1 MIWTILVTFHVVIS
15 LVLIVAILL
24 QQGKGASMGILS
36 GAGQT
41 WFGPTGGKTLLMKIT
56 VGLACAFLLNSVLL
70 SLAVQRQTTMALPP
84 LAQAAPPP
92 QGTPPPGA
100 PAQST
105 PPPAPAPQETAPSP

>member
-1 MIWTILVTFHVVIS
+1 MIWTILVSIHVGIS

-70 SLAVQRQTTMALPP
+70 SMAVQRQSTMILPP
-84 LAQAAPPP
+84 VSQAAPPS
-92 QGTPPPGA
+92 PG
-100 PAQST
+100 T

>member
-70 SLAVQRQTTMALPP
+70 SLAVQRQTTMGLPP
-84 LAQAAPPP
+84 LAQPAP
-92 QGTPPPGA
+92 PPPGA
-100 PAQST
+100 PAQAT
-105 PPPAPAPQETAPSP
+105 PPPVPAPQETAPRP